1 MKIVLSSTKEQEE
14 AIECLLLE
22 LRFSILPLYVSD
34 QELYTYNSMG
44 LLQFNS
50 QRNLYNGTLKE
61 AFHVMAAL
69 QTVISIIEDKN
80 TYAIDKQNEYEE
92 LFNTNVALLNYYGLF
107 FPFAFQ
113 SFKKDFIKVS
123 TSNRH
128 YTHLS
133 NQLLM

>member
-1 MKIVLSSTKEQEE
+1 MT
-14 AIECLLLE
+14 
-22 LRFSILPLYVSD
+22 
-34 QELYTYNSMG
+34 
-44 LLQFNS
+44 
-50 QRNLYNGTLKE
+50 
-61 AFHVMAAL
+61 AL

-133 NQLLM
+133 NQILM

>member
-107 FPFAFQ
+107 FPFTFRN
-113 SFKKDFIKVS
+113 FKKYFIGVS
-123 TSNRH
+123 SNRH